1 MAGKRILVVDDEDAI
16 REVVEASLEL
26 LGDFEVLTASCG
38 EEGVREAVAERP
50 DAVLLDVMMPDMDG
64 IAVYRKLQEDDRARD
79 VPVILLT
86 AKAQCSDRD
95 YYAEIGVAGVI
106 VKPFD
111 PMGLAGEVCEILGW
125 K

>member
-26 LGDFEVLTASCG
+26 LGGFEVLTASCG
-38 EEGVREAVAERP
+38 REGVRKAVAERP

-64 IAVYRKLQEDDRARD
+64 IAVYRKLQEDERARD

-86 AKAQCSDRD
+86 AKAQSSDRD

-106 VKPFD
+106 LKPFD
-111 PMGLAGEVCEILGW
+111 PMSLATEVSEILGW

>member
-50 DAVLLDVMMPDMDG
+50 DAVLLDVM
-64 IAVYRKLQEDDRARD
+64 ARHGRHRR
-79 VPVILLT
+79 VSEAP
-86 AKAQCSDRD
+86 
-95 YYAEIGVAGVI
+95 GG
-106 VKPFD
+106 
-111 PMGLAGEVCEILGW
+111 
-125 K
+125 